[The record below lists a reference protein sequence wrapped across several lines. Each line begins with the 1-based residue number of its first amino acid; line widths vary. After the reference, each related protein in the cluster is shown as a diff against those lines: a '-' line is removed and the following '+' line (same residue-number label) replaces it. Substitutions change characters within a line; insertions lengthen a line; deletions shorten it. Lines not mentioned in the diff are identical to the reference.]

1 MIGLS
6 RSVWSLA
13 WRESRT
19 ARRRLLLYMSSISL
33 GVAALVAIDS
43 FSANIIQS
51 VKDQSRALMGGD
63 ISFNSSKPIPPA
75 VDSLLDS
82 LAHHGISLARVTTF
96 PSMAVVPRTS
106 GTRFAQVRGVTD
118 NYPFYGNIVTDP
130 AGRWPLLTKGANA
143 IVDPSLLTSLNA
155 RVGDTLRLGFGTF
168 TIVATIKDVPGAAGI
183 AEMLGPR
190 IFIPAKYVAETQ
202 LLVFGSTA
210 DRMVLAKL
218 PPGVD
223 PDNFVKPLKK
233 RVEDQQV
240 RVRTVT
246 QAEMSTQ
253 DAIENLSNFIGIVGL
268 VALLLGGIGVASGVR
283 AFVARKIDTVAV
295 LRCLGASSGQVLG
308 IYVVQAAVMG
318 LVGAAAGAALG
329 VAVQFVLPRVLTDFL
344 PIDVQVSLVPSAVL
358 TGLAVGGWIALIF
371 ALRPLLALR
380 NVSPLQ
386 TLRRDTD
393 AEVLRMRWT
402 DAPRIVVNAS
412 LVLSVVAIAL
422 ARARTPRQA
431 IAMSAATG
439 IAILALAA
447 SAGFLSWAAR
457 KGLRKGWPYVFRQG
471 VANLYRPGNQTRAVT
486 LALGFGA
493 FLVST
498 LYLVQNNIL
507 GRFTTAAAESRG
519 NVVFFDVQQDQ
530 VGGLDSIVRGR
541 GNDVVQL
548 APVVTMRI
556 AAINGKRVTDMKP
569 VSRGQPGGRAPW
581 ALRREFRSTYRDKPA
596 ASETIVAGKW
606 FSDSAVKVVR
616 DTGEISLEEGI
627 ASELNVK
634 LGDIITWDVQGVE
647 IPTRITSLRKVV
659 WTRFEPNFFVVFAPP
674 VLKGAPNQY
683 VLLAQVKDTAVALLQ
698 REVVN
703 RFPNVSSIDLT
714 AIKRTVDKIVGKVSL
729 AIRFMALFSLAVAIP
744 VLFSAVSATRRERVR
759 EGVLLKTLGATRG
772 QIARILLAEYSL
784 LGLMG
789 GLTGMLL
796 SLAGGWAVVRYIFK
810 TPFAPAMTPVV
821 GIAAVIVGLTLLIGL
836 LAGRDVFKETPIA
849 ALRDA

>member
-1 MIGLS
+1 
-6 RSVWSLA
+6 
-13 WRESRT
+13 
-19 ARRRLLLYMSSISL
+19 
-33 GVAALVAIDS
+33 
-43 FSANIIQS
+43 
-51 VKDQSRALMGGD
+51 
-63 ISFNSSKPIPPA
+63 
-75 VDSLLDS
+75 
-82 LAHHGISLARVTTF
+82 
-96 PSMAVVPRTS
+96 
-106 GTRFAQVRGVTD
+106 
-118 NYPFYGNIVTDP
+118 
-130 AGRWPLLTKGANA
+130 
-143 IVDPSLLTSLNA
+143 
-155 RVGDTLRLGFGTF
+155 
-168 TIVATIKDVPGAAGI
+168 
-183 AEMLGPR
+183 
-190 IFIPAKYVAETQ
+190 
-202 LLVFGSTA
+202 
-210 DRMVLAKL
+210 MVLAKL

-223 PDNFVKPLKK
+223 PDKFVKPLKK

-308 IYVVQAAVMG
+308 IYVVQAAAMG

-329 VAVQFVLPRVLTDFL
+329 VAVQFVLPHVLTDFL

-402 DAPRIVVNAS
+402 DAPRIIVNTS

-447 SAGFLSWAAR
+447 SAGLLSWAAR
-457 KGLRKGWPYVFRQG
+457 KGLRKRWPYVVRQG

-530 VGGLDSIVRGR
+530 AAGLDSIVRSR

-556 AAINGKRVTDMKP
+556 AAINGKRITDMKP
-569 VSRGQPGGRAPW
+569 VSRGQPGGRASW
-581 ALRREFRSTYRDKPA
+581 ALRREFRSTYREKPA

-606 FSDSAVKVVR
+606 FSDSAVKVAR

-627 ASELNVK
+627 AGELNVK
-634 LGDIITWDVQGVE
+634 LGNIITWDVQGVE

-810 TPFAPAMTPVV
+810 TPFAPAMAPVV
-821 GIAAVIVGLTLLIGL
+821 EIAAAIVGLTLLIGL
-836 LAGRDVFKETPIA
+836 LAGRDVFKETPIT